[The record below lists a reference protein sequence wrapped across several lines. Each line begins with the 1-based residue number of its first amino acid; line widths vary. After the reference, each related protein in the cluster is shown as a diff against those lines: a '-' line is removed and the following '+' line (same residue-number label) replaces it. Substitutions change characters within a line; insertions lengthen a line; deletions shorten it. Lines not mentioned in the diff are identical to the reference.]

1 MNLMNKILLVV
12 FGKQI
17 YNICSNREIVN
28 KTINNFGISFQN
40 FNYFLKFLIINYLML
55 VFVVNFFYIF
65 LFFFKL
71 KINFFYDVNLLIKK
85 IPLVKN
91 IQNFIVANLL
101 LHTE

>member
-17 YNICSNREIVN
+17 FNICSDHEIVK
-28 KTINNFGISFQN
+28 KTMNNFRISFQN
-40 FNYFLKFLIINYLML
+40 FNFFLKFLIINYLML
-55 VFVVNFFYIF
+55 VFVVNFFYIL